1 MLNSIIKDFAL
12 WLYSL
17 FVELLGYAAKSLL
30 GLMNTDL
37 AYFESNVPVVT
48 ELYRIFVAI
57 GWGLLIGNCIFQC
70 LKAMFAGL
78 GFETESPPI
87 LLVRTFLFGF
97 LLFFSHQI
105 CEIALSIGQKIT
117 ELIGIPEDVEITFPD
132 KTFFTEL
139 SNSWLLI
146 IIVGVLIGIQVLK
159 LFFEIGERYAV
170 VAVLTL
176 FSPLA
181 FAMGG
186 SRSTKDICSG
196 FIRTYASM
204 ILLLISNVLFLKL
217 ILSAMGAMPTGL
229 MVLPWTVLI
238 VGLAKTARKA
248 DNLLSKIGMNPTFTG
263 DPLDHGTGRFIAM
276 LAARSVI
283 NSAMHTSG
291 AKAHNSS
298 SAQNSSRSGFSSGGT
313 RNSTNGSNNTRN
325 NNNSSNGSQSSQ
337 TENAQS
343 SGTVNS
349 GGVNTS
355 SHNTFNSTGKNN
367 IPKTAEFDSNSGGT
381 KINTNRFGT
390 NPPPKSGGSS
400 PKPQGGKTVDNE
412 KPTGKNSNAPKPKNE
427 RGRNNKGSAGVG
439 GKQTPGRNKNN
450 TFGAVA
456 RQGTVRHNPNP
467 ERFGKNASPP
477 VPEAKDIPNEAV
489 KDNEQDRK

>member
-1 MLNSIIKDFAL
+1 
-12 WLYSL
+12 
-17 FVELLGYAAKSLL
+17 
-30 GLMNTDL
+30 
-37 AYFESNVPVVT
+37 
-48 ELYRIFVAI
+48 
-57 GWGLLIGNCIFQC
+57 
-70 LKAMFAGL
+70 
-78 GFETESPPI
+78 
-87 LLVRTFLFGF
+87 
-97 LLFFSHQI
+97 
-105 CEIALSIGQKIT
+105 
-117 ELIGIPEDVEITFPD
+117 
-132 KTFFTEL
+132 
-139 SNSWLLI
+139 
-146 IIVGVLIGIQVLK
+146 
-159 LFFEIGERYAV
+159 
-170 VAVLTL
+170 
-176 FSPLA
+176 
-181 FAMGG
+181 
-186 SRSTKDICSG
+186 
-196 FIRTYASM
+196 
-204 ILLLISNVLFLKL
+204 
-217 ILSAMGAMPTGL
+217 MGAMPTGL

-248 DNLLSKIGMNPTFTG
+248 DNLLSKIGLNPTFTG
-263 DPLDHGTGRFIAM
+263 DPLGHGTGRFIAM

-313 RNSTNGSNNTRN
+313 RNNTNGSNNTRN

-337 TENAQS
+337 TENTQS

-355 SHNTFNSTGKNN
+355 SHSTFNQAGKNN

-390 NPPPKSGGSS
+390 NPPPKAGGSS
-400 PKPQGGKTVDNE
+400 PKPQGGKTVDKE
-412 KPTGKNSNAPKPKNE
+412 KPTGKNSNAPNPKNE

-439 GKQTPGRNKNN
+439 GKQTPVRNKNN

-456 RQGTVRHNPNP
+456 RLGTVRHNPNL

-477 VPEAKDIPNEAV
+477 IPEAKDIPNEAV

>member
-48 ELYRIFVAI
+48 ELYRVFVAI

-105 CEIALSIGQKIT
+105 CETALSVGQKIT

-146 IIVGVLIGIQVLK
+146 IIVGVLIGVQILK

-263 DPLDHGTGRFIAM
+263 DPLGHGTGRFIAM

-283 NSAMHTSG
+283 NSAMHTAGS
-291 AKAHNSS
+291 KAHNSS
-298 SAQNSSRSGFSSGGT
+298 SAQNSSRSGLRSGGT
-313 RNSTNGSNNTRN
+313 QNNTNGSNSAKNS
-325 NNNSSNGSQSSQ
+325 NSSSVGSKVSQ

-343 SGTVNS
+343 SGTVNA

-355 SHNTFNSTGKNN
+355 SHSTFNQAGKSN
-367 IPKTAEFDSNSGGT
+367 IPKSAEFDSNSGGT

-390 NPPPKSGGSS
+390 NPLPKAGGSS
-400 PKPQGGKTVDNE
+400 PKPQGGKTVEKE

-427 RGRNNKGSAGVG
+427 RGRNNKGSAGIIC
-439 GKQTPGRNKNN
+439 KQTPGRNKNN
-450 TFGAVA
+450 NFNADA

-467 ERFGKNASPP
+467 ERFGQNGSPP
-477 VPEAKDIPNEAV
+477 VPEVQDVSGEAV
-489 KDNEQDRK
+489 NDNEQNRE